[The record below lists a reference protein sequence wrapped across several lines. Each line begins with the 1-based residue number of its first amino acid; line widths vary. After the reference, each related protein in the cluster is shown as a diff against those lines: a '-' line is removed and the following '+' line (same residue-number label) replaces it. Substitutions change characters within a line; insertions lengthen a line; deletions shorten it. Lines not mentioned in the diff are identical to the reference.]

1 MLSVRMGIW
10 RSPRDSMCARN
21 GSADAK
27 SKLMALAR
35 SMTWYGPPQQRFLGF
50 SGWSAGHGIQDG
62 LRSGTKSCRLD
73 GGPHLS
79 CPRPRSTPVS
89 TRQAPRS
96 HGAERKYY
104 NVRVS
109 PASRQIDVHPSHTR
123 SISGLVLHILW
134 SYRLKRHLETRSLWW
149 HWHRVTGIGKGFH
162 SPSTPRRGMVCS
174 SAFAGACHCKPIER
188 LRVNL

>member
-1 MLSVRMGIW
+1 
-10 RSPRDSMCARN
+10 
-21 GSADAK
+21 
-27 SKLMALAR
+27 MALPNNGF
-35 SMTWYGPPQQRFLGF
+35 WFLG
-50 SGWSAGHGIQDG
+50 
-62 LRSGTKSCRLD
+62 LV
-73 GGPHLS
+73 GGPRHPRWIEIRYEVLSSGLWSHLS

-89 TRQAPRS
+89 TTRQAPRS

-188 LRVNL
+188 LRINL